1 MRVLSVF
8 CQCWSSHVKN
18 EGTPKEFKLQFGLN
32 QKLEWP
38 DISSWG
44 QDFFRDY
51 ILHVLYMVTRTYCT
65 WLHVHIVHVH
75 G

>member
-1 MRVLSVF
+1 MN
-8 CQCWSSHVKN
+8 CY
-18 EGTPKEFKLQFGLN
+18 KLLADYRWTCNIQI

-44 QDFFRDY
+44 QDFFR
-51 ILHVLYMVTRTYCT
+51 
-65 WLHVHIVHVH
+65 